1 MLQSF
6 RLKKKYNFKVVVGGN
21 GAWEL
26 AKPDRMKIHGIDTV
40 VIGEADE
47 LALDLFHDL
56 ESGDAPELLH
66 TFVRNIENIPMIQGP
81 TINSLIEAMRGCGR
95 GCDFCDVNKRSKKDI
110 PVERLQAE
118 AKINLKYGFDSIWLQ
133 SDEMLLYGCDNKD
146 FIPNADAIVNI
157 WKGIKI
163 GRCKFCWHH
172 TYDIVCSSV
181 FSRTYQEAVVRLM
194 IWM

>member
-1 MLQSF
+1 MVL
-6 RLKKKYNFKVVVGGN
+6 GN
-21 GAWEL
+21 L

-56 ESGDAPELLH
+56 EAGDAPELLH
-66 TFVRNIENIPMIQGP
+66 TFVRKIENIPMIQGP
-81 TINSLIEAMRGCGR
+81 TVNSLIEAMRGCGR

-110 PVERLQAE
+110 PLERLQTE

-146 FIPNADAIVNI
+146 FVPNC
-157 WKGIKI
+157 
-163 GRCKFCWHH
+163 RR
-172 TYDIVCSSV
+172 Y
-181 FSRTYQEAVVRLM
+181 Y
-194 IWM
+194 